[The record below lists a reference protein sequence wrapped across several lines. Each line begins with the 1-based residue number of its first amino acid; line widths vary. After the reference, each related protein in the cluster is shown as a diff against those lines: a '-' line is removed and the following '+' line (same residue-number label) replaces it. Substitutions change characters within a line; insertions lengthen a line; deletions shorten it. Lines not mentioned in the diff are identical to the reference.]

1 VFSQVWGRISGER
14 LGRAA
19 LERTAR
25 PYAA

>member
-19 LERTAR
+19 LERTVR